1 MRGYFVT
8 FGAHHY
14 VPVLKVK
21 RGEKKALSLIQP
33 ALRARITPLLEIVE
47 RKPDRAATVGAHLDN
62 AFKELDTSLTPYAR
76 CFLDAREIAPDGPTA
91 ALEVFRRATSAGIAF
106 TPVTGIS
113 RTVDVAAALGHQ
125 QHGLALR
132 LTREEFESG
141 NLNGSL
147 LAFMA
152 QHELTPEGTDLII
165 DLGAVD
171 ELIVD
176 GVVALTDAFLS
187 DIPDHT
193 RWRTFTISACAFP
206 MSMGVVARNSHS
218 HVERAEW
225 VAWRDHLHARRA
237 GLARLPSFSDCA
249 IQHPK
254 GVEDFDFRTMQVSAS
269 IRYATSD
276 DWLLI
281 KGESTRVTRPGVQ
294 FPALATKLVY
304 GQLRSSFAGSAHCEG
319 CKSMKAAADRA
330 SGYGSAEVW
339 RRLATIHHISLV
351 TQGLGMLPWP

>member
-1 MRGYFVT
+1 MT

-21 RGEKKALSLIQP
+21 RGEKRALSLVQRVF
-33 ALRARITPLLEIVE
+33 RARITPLLEIVE
-47 RKPDRAATVGAHLDN
+47 RKPDTAATIADHLDN
-62 AFKELDTSLTPYAR
+62 AFKGLAGSVTSYAR
-76 CFLDAREIAPDGPTA
+76 CFLDAREIARDGPAA
-91 ALEVFRRATSAGIAF
+91 ALEVFRRATSAGIVF
-106 TPVTGIS
+106 TPVTGICRS
-113 RTVDVAAALGHQ
+113 ADVAAALGHQ
-125 QHGLALR
+125 RHGIALR

-141 NLNGSL
+141 NLTGGL
-147 LAFMA
+147 QAFMA
-152 QHELTPEGTDLII
+152 QHGLTPEGTDLII

-171 ELIVD
+171 EMIVD
-176 GVVALTDAFLS
+176 GIAALSAAFLF
-187 DIPDHT
+187 DVPDHL

-206 MSMGVVARNSHS
+206 MSMGVVARNSHN

-225 VAWRDHLHARRA
+225 IAWRDHLHARRSLLPR
-237 GLARLPSFSDCA
+237 LATFSDCA

-269 IRYATSD
+269 IRYAMSD

-304 GQLRSSFAGSAHCEG
+304 GQLRSSFSGSAHCEG

-330 SGYGSAEVW
+330 AGFGSAEAW
-339 RRLATIHHISLV
+339 RRLGTIHHISLV
-351 TQGLGMLPWP
+351 MHGLAALPWP